1 MTGEMGK
8 ENGII
13 NNREILKEDIM
24 EKMLNEKV
32 ENKKYGVGTIVDI
45 IDNKITVRFEG
56 LEEEKI
62 FKYPDAFD
70 GFLKFENK
78 TLEEKSLK
86 DIKDKKNSLAIEKA
100 EKMLTDAREDE
111 EKRKE
116 KLEIAKEKR
125 KATKE
130 AKKN

>member
-1 MTGEMGK
+1 MIGEMGK
-8 ENGII
+8 EKDIII
-13 NNREILKEDIM
+13 NRERLKEDIM

-32 ENKKYGVGTIVDI
+32 ENRKYGVGTIVDI

-56 LEEEKI
+56 LEEGKI

-78 TLEEKSLK
+78 TLEEKALK
-86 DIKDKKNSLAIEKA
+86 DIKDKKNILAIEKA

-125 KATKE
+125 KAAKE

>member
-1 MTGEMGK
+1 
-8 ENGII
+8 
-13 NNREILKEDIM
+13 M

-32 ENKKYGVGTIVDI
+32 ENKKYGIGTIVDVG
-45 IDNKITVRFEG
+45 DNKITVRFAEV
-56 LEEEKI
+56 EEKV

-78 TLEEKSLK
+78 NLEVKAIK
-86 DIKDKKNSLAIEKA
+86 DIKDKKDRVAIEKA
-100 EKMLTDAREDE
+100 EKMIKNAEEDE

-125 KATKE
+125 KANKL
-130 AKKN
+130 AKKS